1 MSSAVLFTIALTL
14 FFFAYRFY
22 SGHLSSRLFNLVDLD
37 HQNKPTPAVEF
48 EDGIDYVPAKKGV
61 ILGHHFSSIA
71 GAAPIVGLRLRV
83 SGAGGDSSLDYCW
96 CHFYGG
102 RS

>member
-22 SGHLSSRLFNLVDLD
+22 QVIYLLDFFNLVDLD

-61 ILGHHFSSIA
+61 ILDITL
-71 GAAPIVGLRLRV
+71 VL
-83 SGAGGDSSLDYCW
+83 SLVA
-96 CHFYGG
+96 